1 MTLLLD
7 ATTWPDW
14 QPEIESSEGP
24 EKMTPGDVA
33 RGTARMLGFHVD
45 GHSTATSTGDYFFE
59 EDVIVG
65 VPMTIRYE
73 IDPVPEGVRITHRLT
88 SRLPGGP
95 SGWLLSLVLRAR
107 LRRMQRLV
115 LENLARQL
123 ETGF

>member
-1 MTLLLD
+1 MSLLLD
-7 ATTWPDW
+7 ATTWPAW

-24 EKMTPGDVA
+24 ERMMPGDVA
-33 RGTARMLGFHVD
+33 RGRARMLGFHVD
-45 GHSTATSTGDYFFE
+45 GHSTATTTGELSFE

-73 IDPVPEGVRITHRLT
+73 VETIPEGVRITHRLT

-123 ETGF
+123 EAGS